1 MKKTLFI
8 LFACCATIMF
18 MSCEGPMGLPG
29 ADGLDGLDGSDGT
42 PGVDGN
48 VTCLTCH
55 STGTIQDIKEQFQQ
69 SVHSSGHVAVD
80 YAGARASCAR
90 CHSSEGFIEF
100 ATNGSVE
107 ENISSPSAWEC
118 KTCHTIHETFEETNF
133 ASILRLADP
142 ISFIFDATVIAD
154 FGNSNLCANC
164 HQQRRAEPNTASPG
178 TTFEITSTH
187 YGPHYGLQ
195 SNVLYG
201 VGLAEIAGSMSYQT
215 AGSGDHMTTASCTG
229 CHMAPYG
236 NGQGGHTWNPALDA
250 CNSCHGASETNF
262 DYGGVQTTVQAQLD
276 EIRDTLLARGVV
288 AEGIDT
294 LWVLDEETGL
304 HVQEITSD
312 GYHPVPG
319 TYPMEDVQAFFNW
332 TGLEDDRSLGVHNPK
347 YVKAIL
353 TNTLEALKAPK

>member
-1 MKKTLFI
+1 MKKTLLI

-29 ADGLDGLDGSDGT
+29 ADGADGLDGSDGT

-55 STGTIQDIKEQFQQ
+55 STGTIQGINEQFQQ
-69 SVHSSGHVAVD
+69 SVHYSGHVAVD

-100 ATNGSVE
+100 ATNGSVG
-107 ENISSPSAWEC
+107 ENISAPSAWEC

-142 ISFIFDATVIAD
+142 ISFIFDTTVIAD

-164 HQQRRAEPNTASPG
+164 HQQRRAEPNAASPG
-178 TTFEITSTH
+178 TTFEITSSH
-187 YGPHYGLQ
+187 YGPHYGVQ

-215 AGSGDHMTTASCTG
+215 AGSGIHMAGKCTG
-229 CHMAPYG
+229 CHMATYG

-262 DYGGVQTTVQAQLD
+262 DYGGVQTTVQVQLD
-276 EIRDTLLARGVV
+276 EIRDTLLARGVI
-288 AEGIDT
+288 EFESGDYYE
-294 LWVLDEETGL
+294 LNEETGVIEL
-304 HVQEITSD
+304 VTAAG
-312 GYHPVPG
+312 GYHPVEG
-319 TYPMEDVQAFFNW
+319 TYPMGDVQAFFNW
-332 TGLEDDRSLGVHNPK
+332 KGLKDDRSLGVHNPK